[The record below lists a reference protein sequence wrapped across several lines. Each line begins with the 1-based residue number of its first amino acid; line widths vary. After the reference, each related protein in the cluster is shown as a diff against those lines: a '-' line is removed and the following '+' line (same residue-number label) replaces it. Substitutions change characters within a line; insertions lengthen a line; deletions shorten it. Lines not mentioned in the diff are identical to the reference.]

1 MVMLPD
7 YPERVI
13 SEHSNRVERTAL
25 FASLL
30 LIAVG
35 AWWLLGS
42 MQSDSN
48 LLLRFGPVVLMF
60 SAAML
65 MLDLAE
71 FGPIQRTRVST
82 ACSVVWI
89 PILAF
94 MEYERS
100 NGSEILPI
108 VAILAVASSLW
119 FVSWRIL
126 GESVNSRRWRGL
138 GALFGLG
145 LALPIVL
152 SLRSPSSLG
161 VVLLPALASIIPDLF
176 SRDGLQKQRSE
187 FSSRLN
193 ESEARLLS
201 IQSEGVKMQQSASL
215 LKTAREMGWRDPAR
229 GLELIQ
235 DAEREFER
243 ILAITADLTEI
254 RSDVERSVTSAE
266 GVTGSPGE
274 SRRLLDA
281 AIEEFANGS
290 LREAEQN
297 FRLAKSKAIEIEAHW
312 MDAAEAIEN
321 AESAI
326 GKEEGHLVRGLKE
339 TIRAA
344 KKAMKDENP
353 QRALAIV
360 SEIPSQM
367 SGIDGL
373 MDKAKQAIEEAE
385 QSLESLEGSTS
396 ESSSTRILDAKE
408 ALKSGDPS
416 LAIGLAEGISREQK
430 SISGAMSMVQRSLR
444 QRKLIEERLPSGD
457 GADNWHRNL
466 DSIED
471 KASRGEWIGAAE
483 DLAKLTFDLESFES
497 ERAEAREM
505 IDFLSK
511 DWQTLRKRLDSSGI
525 GPDDSSR
532 IASEKALAQAESS
545 LERGNLEACLS
556 SLGSAD
562 SAIEAL
568 RRRV

>member
-1 MVMLPD
+1 MLPD
-7 YPERVI
+7 YPDRVI
-13 SEHSNRVERTAL
+13 SEHRNRVERTAL
-25 FASLL
+25 LASLL

-65 MLDLAE
+65 MSDLAE

-82 ACSVVWI
+82 VCSVAWV

-94 MEYERS
+94 MEFERS

-108 VAILAVASSLW
+108 VAMLVVVASLW
-119 FVSWRIL
+119 LVSWRIL
-126 GESVNSRRWRGL
+126 GASVNSRRWRGL
-138 GALFGLG
+138 GTLFGLG

-152 SLRSPSSLG
+152 SLSSPSSLV
-161 VVLLPALASIIPDLF
+161 VVLLPALVSITPDLF

-187 FSSRLN
+187 FSSSLN
-193 ESEARLLS
+193 KSEARLLS
-201 IQSEGVKMQQSASL
+201 IQSEGVKVQQSASL
-215 LKTAREMGWRDPAR
+215 LKTAREMGRGDPVR
-229 GLELIQ
+229 GMELIQ

-254 RSDVERSVTSAE
+254 RSDVEKSVISAE
-266 GVTGSPGE
+266 EVTGSPGE
-274 SRRLLDA
+274 PRRLLES

-290 LREAEQN
+290 LREAEQD
-297 FRLAKSKAIEIEAHW
+297 FRLAKSKAMEIEAHW
-312 MDAAEAIEN
+312 TDAAEAIEN

-326 GKEEGHLVRGLKE
+326 GQEEGHLVRGLKE

-344 KKAMKDENP
+344 KKAMKEENP

-367 SGIDGL
+367 GGIGGL

-385 QSLESLEGSTS
+385 QSLDSLEGSMP
-396 ESSSTRILDAKE
+396 ERSSTRIFEAKE

-457 GADNWHRNL
+457 GADYWKRNL

-471 KASRGEWIGAAE
+471 KASRGEWISAAE
-483 DLAKLTFDLESFES
+483 DLAKLTFDLESFEA

-505 IDFLSK
+505 LDFLSE
-511 DWQTLRKRLDSSGI
+511 DWQDLRKRLDSSGI

-532 IASEKALAQAESS
+532 IASEKALAQAEAA
-545 LERGNLEACLS
+545 LEMGNLESCLS
-556 SLGSAD
+556 SMGSAD